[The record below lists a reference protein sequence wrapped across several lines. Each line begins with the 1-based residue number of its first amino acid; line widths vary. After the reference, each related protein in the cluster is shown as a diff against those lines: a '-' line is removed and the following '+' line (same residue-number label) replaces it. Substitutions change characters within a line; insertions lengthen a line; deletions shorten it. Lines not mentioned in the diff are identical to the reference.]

1 MIGRAGLLGWEL
13 AMPGGGDGAMATL
26 VFPTSAQIGLS
37 KRATAD
43 GRVQVT
49 IRGELDIATAKEV
62 HRFLIDAIDH
72 TSQPVRVDLSGL
84 AFCDAAGLGVFAKA
98 AGYARAAGKRFEFA
112 AARPGLL
119 RIMRITGLDVAFPE
133 LRSPALTM
141 ITGPE
146 IPRPVGPHA
155 TS

>member
-13 AMPGGGDGAMATL
+13 ATPGGGDGAMATL
-26 VFPTSAQIGLS
+26 TFPASTQIGLS
-37 KRATAD
+37 QRVMAD
-43 GRVQVT
+43 GRVQLT

-62 HRFLIDAIDH
+62 HGFLIDAIDR
-72 TSQPVRVDLSGL
+72 SKQPVRVDLSGL
-84 AFCDAAGLGVFAKA
+84 IFCDAAGLGVFAKA

-119 RIMRITGLDVAFPE
+119 RIMRITGLDIAFPE

-146 IPRPVGPHA
+146 LPRPVGPKVI
-155 TS
+155 S